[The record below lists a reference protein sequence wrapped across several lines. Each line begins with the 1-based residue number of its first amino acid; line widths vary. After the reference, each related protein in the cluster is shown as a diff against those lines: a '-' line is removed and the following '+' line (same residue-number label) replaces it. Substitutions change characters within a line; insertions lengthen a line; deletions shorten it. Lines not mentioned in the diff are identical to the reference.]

1 MLITAASALFA
12 QEQQIQKKNDSTKQG
27 ETSVENEY
35 LSDVDGTVVL
45 TLARSDSYD
54 NKPVTLEYLE
64 GIVKSG
70 TTQIGRASC
79 GKECR
84 SRWSPYH

>member
-1 MLITAASALFA
+1 MKFDKITFCAAVLITAASALFA
-12 QEQQIQKKNDSTKQG
+12 QEQQVQKKNDSAKRG

-54 NKPVTLEYLE
+54 NKP
-64 GIVKSG
+64 
-70 TTQIGRASC
+70 Q
-79 GKECR
+79 
-84 SRWSPYH
+84 